1 VVIKVKRVAQH
12 FKRDPAV
19 ISRGIRKVEKKRREE
34 KAFDSRVSRVEEAIK
49 ENKKR
54 KIVK

>member
-1 VVIKVKRVAQH
+1 LIIDWYLEIMPR
-12 FKRDPAV
+12 
-19 ISRGIRKVEKKRREE
+19 KRRIRDE
-34 KAFDSRVSRVEEAIK
+34 KAFDSRVSKVEEAIK

>member
-1 VVIKVKRVAQH
+1 MVIKVKSVAEH

-19 ISRGIRKVEKKRREE
+19 ISRGIRKVEKKRRDE
-34 KAFDSRVSRVEEAIK
+34 KAFDSRVSKVEEAIK

-54 KIVK
+54 